1 MQRIVTT
8 ILSAMLPI
16 LAAGQ
21 AVSVIDFMPVA
32 ADASTVCEARSLTD
46 ASGSP
51 CSVVKILTDYTD
63 WTFEAGLAGIV
74 DVRTEN
80 DAICLYIPATARIL
94 SFSHP
99 KYGAVRDWTIPQ
111 TLLPGYCYSL
121 RLEIRQTPE
130 HAAAGLPDRIP
141 TPGPVPKPVSAT
153 THRVKPELSTRSRR
167 GSQCSDHFIDF
178 TGGVSLSK
186 CRRDDGYCNMQTEWE
201 ASEYWFGMT
210 YAWVGKKVGPYL
222 SLSLS
227 DFSSFAGLIGV
238 NWRMTDP
245 HSDTMDWQLHG
256 GLGLAG
262 GCFAVDGG
270 MRFGWFSSALVS
282 KWDFGVGLHYH
293 KGAITPTIN
302 FGFYIWGIP
311 VIVGVGLVCHALL

>member
-51 CSVVKILTDYTD
+51 CSVVKGLTDYTD

-74 DVRTEN
+74 DVRNEN

-111 TLLPGYCYSL
+111 TLLPGYCY
-121 RLEIRQTPE
+121 
-130 HAAAGLPDRIP
+130 
-141 TPGPVPKPVSAT
+141 
-153 THRVKPELSTRSRR
+153 
-167 GSQCSDHFIDF
+167 
-178 TGGVSLSK
+178 
-186 CRRDDGYCNMQTEWE
+186 
-201 ASEYWFGMT
+201 
-210 YAWVGKKVGPYL
+210 
-222 SLSLS
+222 
-227 DFSSFAGLIGV
+227 
-238 NWRMTDP
+238 
-245 HSDTMDWQLHG
+245 
-256 GLGLAG
+256 
-262 GCFAVDGG
+262 
-270 MRFGWFSSALVS
+270 
-282 KWDFGVGLHYH
+282 
-293 KGAITPTIN
+293 
-302 FGFYIWGIP
+302 
-311 VIVGVGLVCHALL
+311 

>member
-51 CSVVKILTDYTD
+51 CSVVKVLTDYTD
-63 WTFEAGLAGIV
+63 WTFEARLAGIV
-74 DVRTEN
+74 DVRNEN

-121 RLEIRQTPE
+121 RLKIRQTPE

-153 THRVKPELSTRSRR
+153 TQRVKPEISTRIRR
-167 GSQCSDHFIDF
+167 ESQFSDHFIDF
-178 TGGVSLSK
+178 TGGACPKNAPSGASTPSRVAQKADRALNCGLIGQPGGACPKSNPSVSSTPARIAQKDDCTLRSGLFGQPGGGVSLSK
-186 CRRDDGYCNMQTEWE
+186 LPPG
-201 ASEYWFGMT
+201 
-210 YAWVGKKVGPYL
+210 
-222 SLSLS
+222 
-227 DFSSFAGLIGV
+227 
-238 NWRMTDP
+238 
-245 HSDTMDWQLHG
+245 
-256 GLGLAG
+256 
-262 GCFAVDGG
+262 
-270 MRFGWFSSALVS
+270 
-282 KWDFGVGLHYH
+282 
-293 KGAITPTIN
+293 
-302 FGFYIWGIP
+302 
-311 VIVGVGLVCHALL
+311 

>member
-1 MQRIVTT
+1 
-8 ILSAMLPI
+8 MLPI

-51 CSVVKILTDYTD
+51 CSVVKVLTDYTD
-63 WTFEAGLAGIV
+63 WTFEARLAGIV
-74 DVRTEN
+74 DVRNEN

-121 RLEIRQTPE
+121 RLKIRQTPE

-153 THRVKPELSTRSRR
+153 TQRVKPEISTRIRR
-167 GSQCSDHFIDF
+167 ESQFSDHFIDF
-178 TGGVSLSK
+178 TGGACPKNAPS
-186 CRRDDGYCNMQTEWE
+186 G
-201 ASEYWFGMT
+201 AST
-210 YAWVGKKVGPYL
+210 PSRVAQKADRAL
-222 SLSLS
+222 NC
-227 DFSSFAGLIGV
+227 GLIGQPGGSLSEKCPFGCFYPFQSSAEGRSSSELRTYRTAWGGSV
-238 NWRMTDP
+238 PQQVAAGMTD
-245 HSDTMDWQLHG
+245 T
-256 GLGLAG
+256 
-262 GCFAVDGG
+262 
-270 MRFGWFSSALVS
+270 
-282 KWDFGVGLHYH
+282 
-293 KGAITPTIN
+293 AICRPNGKRANT
-302 FGFYIWGIP
+302 GS
-311 VIVGVGLVCHALL
+311 V